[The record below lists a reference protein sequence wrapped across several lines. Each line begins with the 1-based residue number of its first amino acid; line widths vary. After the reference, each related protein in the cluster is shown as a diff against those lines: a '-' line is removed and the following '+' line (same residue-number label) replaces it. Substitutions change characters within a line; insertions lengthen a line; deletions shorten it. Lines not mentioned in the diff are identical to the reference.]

1 MSSVRSRSPAPGLSP
16 SPTGRFLQSV
26 LRQRTR
32 TVPYRDRGD
41 ASANAG
47 SRSSIRIAHRLDH
60 ACSRPQCQQRDWN
73 WRLLGRAS
81 NAGRSIRSPVETCFP
96 VGGHMMAMMGKSTNS
111 DHGCSGLGMSGGAIE
126 EDKGHAN
133 AGLAPLEW
141 PRPAA
146 VAKGEVPDTLQTRS
160 AVFPRQQRTR
170 PRRTSSLT

>member
-1 MSSVRSRSPAPGLSP
+1 
-16 SPTGRFLQSV
+16 
-26 LRQRTR
+26 
-32 TVPYRDRGD
+32 
-41 ASANAG
+41 
-47 SRSSIRIAHRLDH
+47 
-60 ACSRPQCQQRDWN
+60 
-73 WRLLGRAS
+73 
-81 NAGRSIRSPVETCFP
+81 
-96 VGGHMMAMMGKSTNS
+96 
-111 DHGCSGLGMSGGAIE
+111 MSGGAIE